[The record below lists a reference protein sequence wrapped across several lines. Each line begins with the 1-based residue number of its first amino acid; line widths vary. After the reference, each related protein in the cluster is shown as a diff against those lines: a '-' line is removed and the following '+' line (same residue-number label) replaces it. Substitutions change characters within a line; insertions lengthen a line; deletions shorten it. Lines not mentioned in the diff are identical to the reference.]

1 MDTKLDYFR
10 NQTAKCGY
18 FMEDAKWYQE
28 VNMLYNAEGTD
39 CYKVYNED
47 FKAVV
52 TVKEKEVCVMALYF
66 FLNEETLRVFVSCVK
81 EYAIKHQINI
91 RFMSI
96 MEADTRKLFS
106 RISGFSQVRNTFDI
120 VWKY

>member
-1 MDTKLDYFR
+1 
-10 NQTAKCGY
+10 
-18 FMEDAKWYQE
+18 
-28 VNMLYNAEGTD
+28 
-39 CYKVYNED
+39 
-47 FKAVV
+47 
-52 TVKEKEVCVMALYF
+52 MALYF